1 MDYNIH
7 KICRVCL
14 EEGALTSIYS
24 TEFAMMPC
32 TMLMMCAKIR
42 VYKSDGLPAVIC
54 NNCIYRLGVAY
65 HFKQE
70 CENSDLRLRQYLG
83 LQDRGYGFCDAETNT
98 ELPVASLSNKTHT
111 YLEPD
116 SEEESDVGGDVKKR
130 KRRSRYQRK
139 PPEEHK
145 RRGPKP
151 LPKLPQTCY
160 ECNKTFKCSAQLQ
173 MHLRTHTGEK
183 PFGCSYCPRR
193 FAQKYNLHIH
203 QRTHTGERP
212 FQCEICSKQFS
223 ALGNFQAH
231 QKIHTG
237 IRDQLCPVCQKAFY
251 SAGDLS
257 KHMVTHTQL
266 KNHHCDVCGKSFSRQ
281 RDMQAHKRKQHTL
294 HERSEDDEDEAV
306 DTTCPDPIVVVGGV
320 VPNSALQA
328 TTVLQESFK
337 CPDCDK
343 EFGSASSL
351 SVHFRAHANS
361 SLLNLPLTSQMPHH
375 YHATAPPPPPPPT
388 HATLTHD
395 GLHAHTHH
403 LSLNTT
409 LQPNHATHMT
419 HHTTMA
425 HMLAAAQPPPPPP
438 PSAASAQST
447 AALSM
452 MHAAQ
457 RLHPF

>member
-42 VYKSDGLPAVIC
+42 VYKSDGMPAVIC

-70 CENSDLRLRQYLG
+70 CENSDMRLRQYLG

-98 ELPVASLSNKTHT
+98 DLPISTLNNKSQVFLAPESEYDSDVASNL
-111 YLEPD
+111 
-116 SEEESDVGGDVKKR
+116 KKS

-139 PPEEHK
+139 PPDQHK

-151 LPKLPQTCY
+151 LPKLPPTCY
-160 ECNKTFKCSAQLQ
+160 ECNKTFKCAAQLQ

-183 PFGCSYCPRR
+183 PFACNYCPRR

-237 IRDQLCPVCQKAFY
+237 IRNQLCPVCQKAFY

-257 KHMVTHTQL
+257 KHMVIHTQI
-266 KNHHCDVCGKSFSRQ
+266 KTHHCDVCGKSFSRQ
-281 RDMQAHKRKQHTL
+281 RDMQAHKRKLHAL
-294 HERSEDDEDEAV
+294 HERSDDDEDEAV
-306 DTTCPDPIVVVGGV
+306 DTTCPEPVIIVTGGGAISSGL
-320 VPNSALQA
+320 VPDSSL
-328 TTVLQESFK
+328 LPHESFK

-343 EFGSASSL
+343 EFGSAGSL
-351 SVHFRAHANS
+351 SVHFRTHANCN
-361 SLLNLPLTSQMPHH
+361 LLNLPPLTSQMSHH
-375 YHATAPPPPPPPT
+375 YHTAAAPPPHPPT
-388 HATLTHD
+388 HPPPHHD
-395 GLHAHTHH
+395 SLHPHAHH
-403 LSLNTT
+403 LSLNAP
-409 LQPNHATHMT
+409 LQPNHPTHMT

-425 HMLAAAQPPPPPP
+425 HMLVAAQAPPPPPP
-438 PSAASAQST
+438 KY
-447 AALSM
+447 
-452 MHAAQ
+452 
-457 RLHPF
+457 F